1 MPVNYIDW
9 YKKLI
14 TDTVHIIG

>member
-1 MPVNYIDW
+1 M

-14 TDTVHIIG
+14 TDDFWKRATKTAQ